1 MFMRD
6 RQCQIRVNIRMR
18 QFTKRPFAT
27 HLSAGPARWH
37 YRLTADNLDESTL
50 RNQMMRSIH
59 VKMLAAFTLIV
70 LWCVA
75 TWIISGNI
83 SNARIDQQIRQ
94 ETRLTND
101 RAEDMA
107 DSIRRNLN
115 YLGGVPGFFV
125 HAVRI
130 RKALSLFGSGDS
142 PSKLPNEI
150 NRERWT
156 GDPVLKDLDQTLS
169 FASANFHVDLIH
181 VVNAAGDSIAASNW
195 NSPDTTIG
203 TNYAEREYFR
213 MSKSGQCGQQYAVGK
228 TTHIPGLFFS
238 APVIVNGKF
247 MGAVISKVDVPNL
260 TFLIKQTDSY
270 LTDENGVIILAHD
283 KDKEMLSLAGSAV
296 SKMSAAHRLAVYQK
310 DNIPELHI
318 ASWGENE
325 FPSLL
330 KIQGE
335 IFPQIIAE
343 KKLPEFGLTVYAEGE
358 LPGFA
363 DLRHQRMLYFLLTAT
378 LGSLLILFVFGGMMH
393 VRSINVAKEELRD
406 SERRFKILA
415 SAAFEGIAITSQGKC
430 LDVNSQLAKT
440 LGYEQD
446 EMIGKPLINFVAPED
461 REKVIANIRSGT
473 ESNIEHEMLRRDG
486 LRVLVEAHGQTIV
499 QGGIPMRLTAFR
511 DITERKLF
519 EAELKRQA
527 HVDHLTGVSNR
538 GYFMVQAEQ
547 ELSRAQRYNNPLSLF
562 MLDIDFFKK
571 VNDSH
576 GHKVGDLVLV
586 KLTDICRQ
594 TLREMDIIGR
604 VGGEEFV
611 ILLPEADLI
620 EATKVAERLR
630 ELIEKSKV
638 PLEGGLPLHFTVSIG
653 VTSMA
658 SREENLDVLLNLAD
672 RALYEAKANGRN
684 KVCVAKQ

>member
-1 MFMRD
+1 
-6 RQCQIRVNIRMR
+6 
-18 QFTKRPFAT
+18 
-27 HLSAGPARWH
+27 
-37 YRLTADNLDESTL
+37 
-50 RNQMMRSIH
+50 MMRSIH

>member
-1 MFMRD
+1 
-6 RQCQIRVNIRMR
+6 
-18 QFTKRPFAT
+18 
-27 HLSAGPARWH
+27 
-37 YRLTADNLDESTL
+37 
-50 RNQMMRSIH
+50 MMRSIH
-59 VKMLAAFTLIV
+59 IKMLAAFTLIV

-83 SNARIDQQIRQ
+83 SNSRIDQQIRQ

-107 DSIRRNLN
+107 NSIRRNLN

-125 HAVRI
+125 HAVRV
-130 RKALSLFGSGDS
+130 RKALSQFGSSDI
-142 PSKLPNEI
+142 PSKLPHET
-150 NRERWT
+150 NRKRWT
-156 GDPVLKDLDQTLS
+156 ADPVLKDLDQTLA

-195 NSPDTTIG
+195 SASDTTIG

-213 MSKSGQCGQQYAVGK
+213 MSKSGQHGQQYVVGK

-238 APVIVNGKF
+238 APVVVNGKF
-247 MGAVISKVDVPNL
+247 MGAVVSKVEVPNL
-260 TFLIKQTDSY
+260 TFLIRQADSF
-270 LTDENGVIILAHD
+270 LTDANGVIILAHD

-296 SKMSAAHRLAVYQK
+296 GKMSAAEKLAIYQK
-310 DNIPELHI
+310 DELPELHI

-325 FPSLL
+325 FPALL

-363 DLRHQRMLYFLLTAT
+363 DLQHERMLYFLLTAT

-393 VRSINVAKEELRD
+393 VRSINIAREELRE

-415 SAAFEGIAITSQGKC
+415 SAAFEGIAITSHGKY
-430 LDVNSQLAKT
+430 LDVNIQLAKI
-440 LGYEQD
+440 LGYEPD

-473 ESNIEHEMLRRDG
+473 ESNIEHEMLRKDG
-486 LRVLVEAHGQTIV
+486 TRVLVEAHGQTIV

-527 HVDHLTGVSNR
+527 HIDHLTGVSNR

-547 ELSRAQRYNNPLSLF
+547 ELSRAQRYDNPLSLF

-576 GHKVGDLVLV
+576 GHKVGDLVLI
-586 KLTDICRQ
+586 KLADICRQ

-611 ILLPEADLI
+611 ILLPETDLI

-630 ELIEKSKV
+630 EFIEKSKV
-638 PLEGGLPLHFTVSIG
+638 PLESGLPLHFTVSIG
-653 VTSMA
+653 VTSMV
-658 SREENLDVLLNLAD
+658 SKEENLDELLNLAD
-672 RALYEAKANGRN
+672 KALYEAKAKGRN
-684 KVCVAKQ
+684 QVCVAKQ

>member
-1 MFMRD
+1 
-6 RQCQIRVNIRMR
+6 
-18 QFTKRPFAT
+18 
-27 HLSAGPARWH
+27 
-37 YRLTADNLDESTL
+37 
-50 RNQMMRSIH
+50 MMRSIH
-59 VKMLAAFTLIV
+59 IKMLAAFTLIV

-83 SNARIDQQIRQ
+83 SNSRIDQQIRQ

-107 DSIRRNLN
+107 NSIRRNLN

-125 HAVRI
+125 HAVRV
-130 RKALSLFGSGDS
+130 RKALSQFGSSDI
-142 PSKLPNEI
+142 PSKLPHET
-150 NRERWT
+150 NRKRWT
-156 GDPVLKDLDQTLS
+156 ADPVLKDLDQTLA

-195 NSPDTTIG
+195 SASDTTIG

-213 MSKSGQCGQQYAVGK
+213 MSKSGQHGQQYVVGK

-238 APVIVNGKF
+238 APVVVNGKF
-247 MGAVISKVDVPNL
+247 MGAVVSKVEVPNL
-260 TFLIKQTDSY
+260 TFLIRQTDSF
-270 LTDENGVIILAHD
+270 LTDANGVIILAHD

-296 SKMSAAHRLAVYQK
+296 GKMSAAEKLAIYQK
-310 DNIPELHI
+310 DELPELHI

-325 FPSLL
+325 FPALL

-363 DLRHQRMLYFLLTAT
+363 DLQHERMLYFLLTAT

-393 VRSINVAKEELRD
+393 VRSINIAREELRE

-415 SAAFEGIAITSQGKC
+415 SAAFEGIAITSHGKY
-430 LDVNSQLAKT
+430 LDVNIQLAKI
-440 LGYEQD
+440 LGYEPD

-473 ESNIEHEMLRRDG
+473 ESNIEHEMLRKDG
-486 LRVLVEAHGQTIV
+486 TRVLVEAHGQTIV

-527 HVDHLTGVSNR
+527 HIDHLTGVSNR

-547 ELSRAQRYNNPLSLF
+547 ELSRAQRYDNPLSLF

-576 GHKVGDLVLV
+576 GHKVGDLVLI
-586 KLTDICRQ
+586 KLADICRQ

-611 ILLPEADLI
+611 ILLPETDLI

-630 ELIEKSKV
+630 EFIEKSKV
-638 PLEGGLPLHFTVSIG
+638 PLESGLPLHFTVSIG
-653 VTSMA
+653 VTSMV
-658 SREENLDVLLNLAD
+658 SKEENLDELLNLAD
-672 RALYEAKANGRN
+672 KALYEAKAKGRN
-684 KVCVAKQ
+684 QVCVAKQ

>member
-1 MFMRD
+1 
-6 RQCQIRVNIRMR
+6 
-18 QFTKRPFAT
+18 
-27 HLSAGPARWH
+27 
-37 YRLTADNLDESTL
+37 
-50 RNQMMRSIH
+50 MMRSIH
-59 VKMLAAFTLIV
+59 IKMLAAFTLIV

-83 SNARIDQQIRQ
+83 SNSRIDQQIRQ

-107 DSIRRNLN
+107 NSIRRNLN

-125 HAVRI
+125 HAVRV
-130 RKALSLFGSGDS
+130 RKALSQFGSSDI
-142 PSKLPNEI
+142 PSKLPHET
-150 NRERWT
+150 NRKRWT
-156 GDPVLKDLDQTLS
+156 ADPVLKDLDQTLA

-195 NSPDTTIG
+195 NSPETTIG

-213 MSKSGQCGQQYAVGK
+213 MSKSGQHGQQYVVGK

-238 APVIVNGKF
+238 APVVVNGKF
-247 MGAVISKVDVPNL
+247 MGAVVSKVEVPNL
-260 TFLIKQTDSY
+260 TFLIRQTDSF
-270 LTDENGVIILAHD
+270 LTDANGVIILAHD

-296 SKMSAAHRLAVYQK
+296 GKMSAAEKLAIYQK
-310 DNIPELHI
+310 DELPELHI

-325 FPSLL
+325 FPALL

-363 DLRHQRMLYFLLTAT
+363 DLQHERMLYFLLTAT

-393 VRSINVAKEELRD
+393 VRSINIAREELRE

-415 SAAFEGIAITSQGKC
+415 SAAFEGIAITSHGKY
-430 LDVNSQLAKT
+430 LDVNIQLAKI
-440 LGYEQD
+440 LGYEPD

-473 ESNIEHEMLRRDG
+473 ESNIEHEMLRKDG
-486 LRVLVEAHGQTIV
+486 TRVLVEAHGQTIV

-527 HVDHLTGVSNR
+527 HIDHLTGVSNR

-547 ELSRAQRYNNPLSLF
+547 ELSRAQRYDNPLSLF

-576 GHKVGDLVLV
+576 GHKVGDLVLI
-586 KLTDICRQ
+586 KLAGICRQ
-594 TLREMDIIGR
+594 TLREMDLIGR

-611 ILLPEADLI
+611 ILLPETDLI

-630 ELIEKSKV
+630 EFIEKSKV
-638 PLEGGLPLHFTVSIG
+638 PLESGLPLHFTVSIG
-653 VTSMA
+653 VTSMV
-658 SREENLDVLLNLAD
+658 SKEENLDELLNLAD
-672 RALYEAKANGRN
+672 KALYEAKAKGRN
-684 KVCVAKQ
+684 QVCVAKQ